1 MTVGAAAQCGSL
13 RSVFPEPDDERI
25 GGFHRGS
32 EPKQG
37 RGWAS
42 GQTVS
47 KKLILLAAVNRTF
60 GAIDKRDELLNQSFS
75 SSTTTS
81 AGALDPASYFEP
93 LDDAITTIEAEVG
106 KFKEAMLSLSEGSSS

>member
-25 GGFHRGS
+25 GGLHSRS

-42 GQTVS
+42 GQAVS

-60 GAIDKRDELLNQSFS
+60 GAIDKREELLSQTFS
-75 SSTTTS
+75 SSTTSS